1 MVFSGMLGIVPHI
14 IRFCET
20 SKDKGRIMYK
30 LGLNDVQAESYLT
43 ILTNQ
48 SMLVQNDNKYITTMK
63 GQGYLASYD
72 RIRKI
77 KTWELV
83 GWIKF

>member
-1 MVFSGMLGIVPHI
+1 MVFSGISGIVPHI

-20 SKDKGRIMYK
+20 SKDKGRIMNR

-48 SMLVQNDNKYITTMK
+48 SMLVQNKDKYVTTKK
-63 GQGYLASYD
+63 GQGYLESCD

-77 KTWELV
+77 KT
-83 GWIKF
+83 